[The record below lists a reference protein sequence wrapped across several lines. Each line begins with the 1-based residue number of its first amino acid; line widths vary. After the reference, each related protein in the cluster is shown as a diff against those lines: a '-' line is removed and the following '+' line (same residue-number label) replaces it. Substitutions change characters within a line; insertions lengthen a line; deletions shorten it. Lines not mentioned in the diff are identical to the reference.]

1 MKKQHLLTNKR
12 GVAIE
17 LAISFMLVTFAFCA
31 ILLTVAFNTNA
42 RTKRVYSMS
51 NDYFTLDQLGEY
63 FVRALEENTTV
74 DFMKDITDE
83 NDTNNVRG
91 GWFRYVNTAS
101 TTGTAFGLNMSGDG
115 SGDSITNGVYTLR
128 VTYWDDVALKNG
140 KGVVKDEDLLLIV
153 TVRKEGRK
161 YNVVNWSNQLLDVNG
176 AVKDKDP
183 AEDISFLKWLF
194 NLLKTILGAI
204 VAVGETIFKE
214 FVRVITL
221 PFTWGR

>member
-74 DFMKDITDE
+74 DFMKDISDE

-101 TTGTAFGLNMSGDG
+101 TTGTAFGLNMSGDK
-115 SGDSITNGVYTLR
+115 GDDNDKVVLDGVYTLR
-128 VTYWDDVALKNG
+128 VTYWDDVALKDG

-183 AEDISFLKWLF
+183 AESISFLKWLF
-194 NLLKTILGAI
+194 NLLKLILGELG
-204 VAVGETIFKE
+204 AVVETFFKE

-221 PFTWGR
+221 PFT